1 VTYFGFLAIF
11 VGIPLAILAF
21 LTWLDYRQERRL
33 PRALTLLPAG
43 WALTALVLI
52 AVIYTTP
59 WDNYLVAT
67 QVWWYDPEL
76 VTGLTLGWVPI
87 EEYTF
92 FVLQTILTGLWLLWL
107 ARRILPAR
115 RAFRSRQSLRWSITL
130 PLAVFWLLSVVILV
144 TGWQPGNYLALILVW
159 ALPPVM
165 LQTAFGADILWH
177 YRRLVIPG
185 ILIPTLYLGAADAL
199 AIQSGTWTI
208 SPTKTLGIHLPGGL
222 PLEEFTFFLVTN
234 VLIVFGM
241 TLMLARESRRRLSW
255 AFDKNYASFE
265 PNDQKLK
272 VKPIPVRKDQ

>member
-1 VTYFGFLAIF
+1 MYFGFLATF

-21 LTWLDYRQERRL
+21 LTWLDYRRKRRL
-33 PRALTLLPAG
+33 PQILRSLPAG
-43 WALTALVLI
+43 WVLTAHVLV

-67 QVWWYDPEL
+67 EVWWYDPEL

-92 FVLQTILTGLWLLWL
+92 FILQTVMTGLWLLWL
-107 ARRILPAR
+107 ARRIQPAR
-115 RAFRSRQSLRWSITL
+115 DLFRARQSLRWGVTL
-130 PLAVFWLLSVVILV
+130 PLGILWLLSAVALALD
-144 TGWQPGNYLALILVW
+144 WQPGAYLALILIW

-177 YRRLVIPG
+177 YRRLVLPG
-185 ILIPTLYLGAADAL
+185 ILIPTFYLGAADML

-208 SPTKTLGIHLPGGL
+208 SPSQTLGVHFPGGL

-234 VLIVFGM
+234 ILITFGM
-241 TLMLARESRRRLSW
+241 TLILSRESWRRFSR
-255 AFDKNYASFE
+255 SFNE
-265 PNDQKLK
+265 RFVTFEIKDQKLK
-272 VKPIPVRKDQ
+272 VKPVPLRKDR

>member
-11 VGIPLAILAF
+11 VGIPLLILVF
-21 LTWLDYRQERRL
+21 LTWLDHRQERRL
-33 PRALTLLPAG
+33 PKSLTLLPAG

-67 QVWWYDPEL
+67 QVWWYDPAL

-92 FVLQTILTGLWLLWL
+92 FVLQTLLTGLWLLWL

-115 RAFRSRQSLRWSITL
+115 GAFRSRQSLRWGITL
-130 PLAVFWLLSVVILV
+130 PLGVFWLLSVMILAM
-144 TGWQPGNYLALILVW
+144 GWQPGTYLALILVW

-165 LQTAFGADILWH
+165 LQTTFGADILWH

-185 ILIPTLYLGAADAL
+185 ILIPTIYLSAADSL

-208 SPTKTLGIHLPGGL
+208 SPSQTLGIHLPGGL

-255 AFDKNYASFE
+255 ALDKNPVIFE
-265 PNDQKLK
+265 PKDQKLK
-272 VKPIPVRKDQ
+272 VKPIPVRKDR

>member
-1 VTYFGFLAIF
+1 VTYFGFLAVF
-11 VGIPLAILAF
+11 VGIPLVILTF
-21 LTWLDYRQERRL
+21 LIWLDHRQERRL
-33 PRALTLLPAG
+33 PQTLRSFPAG

-59 WDNYLVAT
+59 WDNYLVAN
-67 QVWWYDPEL
+67 QVWWYDPAL

-92 FVLQTILTGLWLLWL
+92 FILQTILTGLWLLWL

-115 RAFRSRQSLRWSITL
+115 GTFRLRKSLRWGITF
-130 PLAVFWLLSVVILV
+130 PLGVFWLLSAAILA
-144 TGWQPGNYLALILVW
+144 TGWQPGTYLALILVW

-185 ILIPTLYLGAADAL
+185 ILIPTMYLSAADSL
-199 AIQSGTWTI
+199 AIQAGTWTI
-208 SPTKTLGIHLPGGL
+208 SPTQTLGIHFVGGL

-234 VLIVFGM
+234 ILVIFGM
-241 TLMLARESRRRLSW
+241 LLILARESRRRLSW
-255 AFDKNYASFE
+255 TLDKNLTLFE
-265 PNDQKLK
+265 PKDQKLK
-272 VKPIPVRKDQ
+272 VKPIPVRKDR

>member
-1 VTYFGFLAIF
+1 
-11 VGIPLAILAF
+11 
-21 LTWLDYRQERRL
+21 LTV
-33 PRALTLLPAG
+33 
-43 WALTALVLI
+43 LVLI

-67 QVWWYDPEL
+67 GVWWYDPNL
-76 VTGLTLGWVPI
+76 VTGLSLGWVPI

-92 FVLQTILTGLWLLWL
+92 FILQTILTGLWLLCL

-115 RAFRSRQSLRWSITL
+115 GSFHTRQPLRWGTTL
-130 PLAVFWLLSVVILV
+130 PLGAFWLLSVMILAAE
-144 TGWQPGNYLALILVW
+144 WQPGTYLALILVW

-165 LQTAFGADILWH
+165 LQTAFGADILWY

-185 ILIPTLYLGAADAL
+185 ILIPTIYLSAADGL

-208 SPTKTLGIHLPGGL
+208 SPAKTLGIHFPGGL
-222 PLEEFTFFLVTN
+222 PLEEFTFFLATN

-255 AFDKNYASFE
+255 AFDEKYPSFE
-265 PNDQKLK
+265 PKEQKLK
-272 VKPIPVRKDQ
+272 TKPVPVRKDR

>member
-1 VTYFGFLAIF
+1 VTYFGFLILF
-11 VGIPLAILAF
+11 VGIPLAILAL
-21 LTWLDYRQERRL
+21 LTWLDHRQERRL
-33 PRALTLLPAG
+33 PRSLRLLPAG
-43 WALTALVLI
+43 WALIALVLI
-52 AVIYTTP
+52 AMIYTTP

-67 QVWWYDPEL
+67 GVWWYDPEL

-107 ARRILPAR
+107 ARRIKPAR
-115 RAFRSRQSLRWSITL
+115 SVFRPKQPLRWAITL
-130 PLAVFWLLSVVILV
+130 SLEIFWLLSVVSLAAD
-144 TGWQPGNYLALILVW
+144 WQPGTYLALIMIW

-165 LQTAFGADILWH
+165 LQITFGADILWH
-177 YRRLVIPG
+177 FRRWVLPG
-185 ILIPTLYLGAADAL
+185 VLIPTLYLSAADSL

-208 SPTKTLGIHLPGGL
+208 SPTKTLGIHFPGGL

-255 AFDKNYASFE
+255 SFDKNLAPCE
-265 PNDQKLK
+265 PKDQKLK
-272 VKPIPVRKDQ
+272 VKPVPVRKDQ